1 MSLTLTFKLEM
12 RSDYH
17 VGAGHGRGTELDS
30 ALLRDADGA
39 PVLRGTVL
47 NGLLR
52 DGLWRLLQLEP
63 LTARR
68 LCPASG
74 LPEDEYSNEYCG
86 QYAPPGHTA
95 ELCPICRLFGTPRYR
110 KRWQISSARP
120 IDQPVLA
127 GTSYQPDELSGQ
139 RVTRVRVNPRTR
151 RAAARHLFSE
161 EHGGRQ
167 VFTFTAI
174 CPNDGDDVLD
184 EAALLVA
191 AARFVREL
199 GRGRR
204 RGQGES
210 LISLVEVNGLNL
222 GVDPQR
228 ALLNRFEKHWLEG
241 NPTPLSQTHRESL
254 EEDLTLGPVQS
265 HPFRLWLLV
274 RLEDPLLVAERAAAG
289 NRFQGRDCIPGT
301 VLRGALANWAAQA
314 LDLEDD
320 ATYQAFLHLFVRDGI
335 RFPTLYPL
343 QREKS
348 FFYPAIPMPRD
359 AFACK
364 VYSYHSLEWGT
375 KGQGAQCSTC
385 NSPTKAVRG
394 KFYPL
399 RTLDPQPF
407 KSEQRVEM
415 HIRID
420 PQTGRVEEGQ
430 LFDYVPLEAGQYFVG
445 ELRCT
450 DKETWELLQAFT
462 GLAEKE
468 PFDLQLGRATRR
480 GYGRITLWATD
491 RELFL
496 WELLP
501 LQDRVP
507 QKQEELTVILLTDTI
522 VQDAWGRFA
531 TGFDAIWL
539 AEEMGFPVSII
550 EERAFAGKRMAD
562 GFNTQWHLPRWRAVA
577 LEAGSS
583 ARLRLEEPVTPELQ
597 RRLRHLEQE
606 GIGERRNE
614 GYGRV
619 IFNHPLYENFTG
631 LQKSTSVTIP
641 TELGF
646 ADKDETLRESRSEWQ
661 DKLEE
666 FATDYRRE
674 WQQLQGE
681 GQPLTALARWLL
693 RNRHQEISVLVE
705 EIANLGQADD
715 DLKSMIRKQGRS
727 ECEDEYGDRPQKNR
741 LEEKKAIELV
751 QSLLREL
758 EQKRR
763 SFWPEGIHMIASW
776 LSDLTKTEKEA

>member
-1 MSLTLTFKLEM
+1 M
-12 RSDYH
+12 
-17 VGAGHGRGTELDS
+17 
-30 ALLRDADGA
+30 
-39 PVLRGTVL
+39 
-47 NGLLR
+47 
-52 DGLWRLLQLEP
+52 
-63 LTARR
+63 
-68 LCPASG
+68 
-74 LPEDEYSNEYCG
+74 
-86 QYAPPGHTA
+86 
-95 ELCPICRLFGTPRYR
+95 
-110 KRWQISSARP
+110 
-120 IDQPVLA
+120 
-127 GTSYQPDELSGQ
+127 
-139 RVTRVRVNPRTR
+139 
-151 RAAARHLFSE
+151 
-161 EHGGRQ
+161 
-167 VFTFTAI
+167 
-174 CPNDGDDVLD
+174 
-184 EAALLVA
+184 
-191 AARFVREL
+191 
-199 GRGRR
+199 
-204 RGQGES
+204 
-210 LISLVEVNGLNL
+210 
-222 GVDPQR
+222 
-228 ALLNRFEKHWLEG
+228 
-241 NPTPLSQTHRESL
+241 
-254 EEDLTLGPVQS
+254 
-265 HPFRLWLLV
+265 
-274 RLEDPLLVAERAAAG
+274 
-289 NRFQGRDCIPGT
+289 
-301 VLRGALANWAAQA
+301 
-314 LDLEDD
+314 
-320 ATYQAFLHLFVRDGI
+320 
-335 RFPTLYPL
+335 
-343 QREKS
+343 
-348 FFYPAIPMPRD
+348 
-359 AFACK
+359 
-364 VYSYHSLEWGT
+364 
-375 KGQGAQCSTC
+375 
-385 NSPTKAVRG
+385 
-394 KFYPL
+394 
-399 RTLDPQPF
+399 
-407 KSEQRVEM
+407 
-415 HIRID
+415 
-420 PQTGRVEEGQ
+420 
-430 LFDYVPLEAGQYFVG
+430 
-445 ELRCT
+445 
-450 DKETWELLQAFT
+450 
-462 GLAEKE
+462 
-468 PFDLQLGRATRR
+468 
-480 GYGRITLWATD
+480 
-491 RELFL
+491 
-496 WELLP
+496 
-501 LQDRVP
+501 
-507 QKQEELTVILLTDTI
+507 ILLTDTI